1 LGDGL
6 GGGEHGADTLAV
18 ARHVI
23 PEQELGVGRIGDAPP
38 LGGDK
43 LSPVLAVE
51 LRKQQ
56 VQSVDDEDGQVVSGK
71 RLELGAPVVAIELV
85 DEEVEG
91 DLLGQG
97 PGGVDGNEVHA
108 ARGGGIWGWRLRWR
122 RVLLR
127 RGSVVLWR

>member
-1 LGDGL
+1 LRLGDGL

-51 LRKQQ
+51 L
-56 VQSVDDEDGQVVSGK
+56 
-71 RLELGAPVVAIELV
+71 LF
-85 DEEVEG
+85 
-91 DLLGQG
+91 LLSSSANSRSSRSTMRT
-97 PGGVDGNEVHA
+97 V
-108 ARGGGIWGWRLRWR
+108 RW
-122 RVLLR
+122 
-127 RGSVVLWR
+127 